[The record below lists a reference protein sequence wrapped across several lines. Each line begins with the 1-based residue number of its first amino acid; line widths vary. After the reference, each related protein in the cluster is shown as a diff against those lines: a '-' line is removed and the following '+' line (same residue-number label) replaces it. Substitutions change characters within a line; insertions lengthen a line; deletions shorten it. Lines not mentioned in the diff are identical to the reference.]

1 MATSFY
7 IYYRVAR
14 TAGAG
19 ARAAV
24 EAMQARLEAE
34 TGVRGRL
41 LQKLDEPAL
50 WMEIYEQVGD
60 IARFE
65 SILAALLDEGNFAS
79 FLEPDSRRT
88 IERFTDACA

>member
-1 MATSFY
+1 MATSLY

-14 TAGAG
+14 AGE
-19 ARAAV
+19 ARTAV
-24 EAMQARLEAE
+24 EAIQARLDAE

-60 IARFE
+60 VARFE
-65 SILAALLDEGNFAS
+65 SRLSALLAEADFAS
-79 FLEPDSRRT
+79 LLEPDSRRT
-88 IERFTDACA
+88 VERFTDACA

>member
-1 MATSFY
+1 MAASLY

-14 TAGAG
+14 PVE

-24 EAMQARLEAE
+24 RAIQARLDAE
-34 TGVRGRL
+34 TGIRGRL

-60 IARFE
+60 VAGFE
-65 SILAALLDEGNFAS
+65 AALAALLDEADFAS
-79 FLEPDSRRT
+79 LMQPDSRRKV
-88 IERFTDACA
+88 EHFTDTCA